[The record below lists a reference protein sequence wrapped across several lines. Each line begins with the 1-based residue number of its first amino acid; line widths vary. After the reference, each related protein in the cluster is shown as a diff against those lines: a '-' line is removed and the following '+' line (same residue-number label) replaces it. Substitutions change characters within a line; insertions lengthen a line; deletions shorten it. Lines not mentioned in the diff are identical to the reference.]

1 MSDTFDY
8 NGLGDPYSTRADFD
22 DQSAAEHAAQ
32 QDHIDTEGRS
42 EVLADARAEYA
53 QSLYPTHFVDST
65 DTSFFDHYTSPTVD
79 PRNQIFI
86 AEPERTVGVS
96 AGQYII
102 AVTEQHGAYASPS
115 TLEDVTAT
123 IQQLG
128 LEPNAVAHALNRAE
142 QRGYELNPALT
153 EHPAI
158 EAARAAL
165 PTLQNVVSA
174 QTPTPPDEI
183 DLTHQ
188 SPRTPEIDPIDTS
201 ETTIEREV
209 VYAYDPHLETFQ
221 ATVWNEDGSPRE
233 FGTAPGEHLTIQ
245 SLYSAVTGDDTGR
258 NIPDDLHQLADQ
270 VRSAAGDYT
279 IVGLKDEGDPRL
291 FVVTPNQNVTELT
304 NDGEY
309 SPNGFHWGYDGAG
322 PAQATKAMVEVAQGA
337 NPAESVEHV
346 RAITGVLSPGLPD
359 NFTITGSQLKE
370 ATSSDVGPAFNLSTP
385 ADGAAISAVRAHI
398 SAPAPQIDLDAP
410 TPDLGVS
417 L

>member
-65 DTSFFDHYTSPTVD
+65 ETSFWEHYTTPTLD

-86 AEPERTVGVS
+86 AEAEGTVGIS
-96 AGQYII
+96 ADQYII

-115 TLEDVTAT
+115 THQDVTAT

-128 LEPNAVAHALNRAE
+128 LEPNAVAHALERAE
-142 QRGYELNPALT
+142 QRGYELNPALS

-158 EAARAAL
+158 QAARDL
-165 PTLQNVVSA
+165 VPVRENVVTD
-174 QTPTPPDEI
+174 QTPPPPPLPALDLTDPPD
-183 DLTHQ
+183 TTAQ
-188 SPRTPEIDPIDTS
+188 PEI
-201 ETTIEREV
+201 
-209 VYAYDPHLETFQ
+209 VYGYDSNLETFQ
-221 ATVWNEDGSPRE
+221 ATVWSEAGRPQE
-233 FGTAPGEHLTIQ
+233 FGTSPGEHLTVQ
-245 SLYSAVTGDDTGR
+245 SLHSAVSGDDTAR

-291 FVVTPNQNVTELT
+291 FVVTPNQNVNELT

-309 SPNGFHWGYDGAG
+309 SPNGFNWGYDGAG
-322 PAQATKAMVEVAQGA
+322 PAQTSKAMVEVAQGA
-337 NPAESVEHV
+337 TPAESVEHV

-359 NFTITGSQLKE
+359 NFTITGSQLKDV
-370 ATSSDVGPAFNLSTP
+370 TSSDVGPAFNLSTP
-385 ADGAAISAVRAHI
+385 TDGAAISAVRAHI

-410 TPDLGVS
+410 SPDLGVS